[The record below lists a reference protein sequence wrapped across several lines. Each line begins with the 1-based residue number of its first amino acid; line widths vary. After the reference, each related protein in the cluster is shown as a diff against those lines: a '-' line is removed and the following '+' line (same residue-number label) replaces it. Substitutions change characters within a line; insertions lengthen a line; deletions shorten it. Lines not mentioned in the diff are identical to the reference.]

1 MQRMLDWLRLT
12 SFFGLFQGG
21 IDRTGLDE
29 IKRSLEMCDA
39 LEGQNESE
47 EDEDATEP
55 AQLNLA
61 IDKLLLLNPL
71 KDGVKLSSR
80 CRLQDEA

>member
-1 MQRMLDWLRLT
+1 MQP
-12 SFFGLFQGG
+12 
-21 IDRTGLDE
+21 
-29 IKRSLEMCDA
+29 KRFSNPWGSRLEMCDA

>member
-1 MQRMLDWLRLT
+1 
-12 SFFGLFQGG
+12 
-21 IDRTGLDE
+21 
-29 IKRSLEMCDA
+29 MCDA